1 MLEIDR
7 TFLLQEV
14 QKLIEMNREVDEL
27 QKRIDSYEQGSYSQQ
42 ELIREMD
49 ELQANIDS
57 FILGQQ

>member
-27 QKRIDSYEQGSYSQQ
+27 QKRIDDCEQGSYSQQ
-42 ELIREMD
+42 QLIREMD